1 MTLTYIDSTFPQVC
15 WYLQSCRIFNIHHI
29 MAAIVDYVPLPQD
42 INNVR
47 LGKLSLA
54 QLGYGRLSKIM
65 VIFGVPE
72 FWGSYDIGTRDHIF
86 DNPSYPESKEQTSSC
101 LQHGNLVRCRRV
113 KSIVALQCRYSVR
126 YVGRNLEF
134 EFSLPLT
141 SGGRASDRL

>member
-29 MAAIVDYVPLPQD
+29 LAAIVDSVPLPQD

-47 LGKLSLA
+47 LCKLSLA
-54 QLGYGRLSKIM
+54 QLGYGRLSKLWLFLACLN
-65 VIFGVPE
+65 FGVLMILGP
-72 FWGSYDIGTRDHIF
+72 GHIF

-113 KSIVALQCRYSVR
+113 KSIVALQCRNSVL
-126 YVGRNLEF
+126 YIGQNLEF
-134 EFSLPLT
+134 EFSLPLI
-141 SGGRASDRL
+141 SGGRVSDRL